1 MPDIKC
7 AAVICIHNV
16 NNFCGVKD
24 KIDMR
29 NGIDMYNMPIAEC
42 LDYSP
47 VSDKEYELI
56 TGKKR
61 I

>member
-1 MPDIKC
+1 MPIVKC
-7 AAVICIHNV
+7 AAVLCLHNV
-16 NNFCGVKD
+16 NGFCGVKNQ
-24 KIDMR
+24 IDMR

-56 TGKKR
+56 IGKKR
-61 I
+61 